1 MKDESRRVPSSR
13 CYELYVSVKA
23 IRGKKLVYARK
34 WAIMSRFSGESVTQN
49 CDENDGFIA
58 YK

>member
-1 MKDESRRVPSSR
+1 MRDESRRVPSSR
-13 CYELYVSVKA
+13 YYELYVSVRS
-23 IRGKKLVYARK
+23 IREKKLDYARK
-34 WAIMSRFSGESVTQN
+34 WAIMSRISGESVTQK